1 MISAENKIRI
11 LSVLSIFETGDRDG
25 NYGDVTVLKDGTD
38 TVTNERILQITY
50 GRHQTTEGSFLKEL
64 LTNYVDNKGQFA
76 DDIRPFIPK
85 IGNGALA
92 KNETFLNLLRKAGKE
107 DSIMQDTQDALFEE
121 KYYEPALE
129 FFTVNGFTLPLSMLV
144 IYDSQ
149 IHSGGKWEKGILL
162 SLRKKFSEV
171 PPRKGGLEKAWIKAY
186 VNVRHEWLSTH
197 RDETLRKTNYRTKA
211 FLNEIER
218 DNWDLSQPVKTQD
231 TTSRSMPPS

>member
-1 MISAENKIRI
+1 MISADNKIRI

-92 KNETFLNLLRKAGKE
+92 KNETFLDLLRKAGK
-107 DSIMQDTQDALFEE
+107 DPIMHDTQDTLFDE
-121 KYYEPALE
+121 KYYQPAFA

-149 IHSGGKWEKGILL
+149 IHSGGHWEDGILK
-162 SLRKKFSEV
+162 SLRKRFDEV

-186 VNVRHEWLSTH
+186 VRVRHEWLSTH
-197 RDETLRKTNYRTKA
+197 SDPILRKTNYRTKA

-218 DNWDLSQPVKTQD
+218 DDNWDLSKPIKTQD
-231 TTSRSMPPS
+231 VTSRSMPPR